1 MDSRVGSRSLASVK
15 GASEADSNS
24 GSLAVGSTVDFIVLF
39 IEEKDE
45 LLSLE
50 AICDVKNEP

>member
-39 IEEKDE
+39 IEKDE